1 MTQSAAPREE
11 AAELNCAGERL
22 WGILARP
29 PSGMVPKPVAV
40 LIAVGGPQY
49 RVGSHRQFVQL
60 ARALARHGYAVLRFD
75 YRGMGD
81 SEGDLRDF
89 EHAEQDLRCGI
100 DALARLQPQAQRIVV
115 WGLCDAAAAALMF
128 ATTDSRVAGIVAANP
143 WARSESSLGAAR
155 VKHYYLARLM
165 QPEFWRKLA
174 GGGFDWR
181 GSLRSLTGNLKQA
194 RRHYTGA
201 VDGGGNIG
209 FQGRMAQG
217 LAKFRG
223 RLLLLVSGNDLTAM
237 EFLQYAAASR
247 DWNGLLSGPAVKRV
261 DIAQADHTFS
271 RRVWSEQVEFE
282 TIKWLQGL
290 VDADSGDA
298 RPASSVPKIG
308 KASIDE

>member
-1 MTQSAAPREE
+1 MTSPPASREE
-11 AAELNCAGERL
+11 AVELHCAGERL

-29 PSGMVPKPVAV
+29 PEGVATKPVAV

-60 ARALARHGYAVLRFD
+60 ARALARQGHVSLRFD

-89 EHAEQDLRCGI
+89 EQAEQDIHCGI
-100 DALARLQPQAQRIVV
+100 DALSRLLPEAPRIAV

-128 ATTDSRVAGIVAANP
+128 ATADARVVGIVAANP
-143 WARSESSLGAAR
+143 WARSEASLGAAR

-181 GSLRSLTGNLKQA
+181 SSIRSLAGNLKQA
-194 RRHYTGA
+194 RRHHAGA
-201 VDGGGNIG
+201 AAGARDTS
-209 FQGRMAQG
+209 FQSRMAQG
-217 LAKFRG
+217 LTRFRG

-237 EFLQYAAASR
+237 EFLQYTTTSR
-247 DWNGLLSGPAVKRV
+247 DWDGLLSGPAVRRV

-271 RRVWSEQVEFE
+271 RRAWSEQAEVE
-282 TIKWLQGL
+282 TIGWLRGL
-290 VDADSGDA
+290 GEAGSVAGA
-298 RPASSVPKIG
+298 PAS
-308 KASIDE
+308 AR

>member
-1 MTQSAAPREE
+1 MTHSAAPREE
-11 AAELNCAGERL
+11 ATELHCVGERL
-22 WGILARP
+22 WGIVTRP
-29 PSGMVPKPVAV
+29 PEGVATQPVAV

-60 ARALARHGYAVLRFD
+60 ARALARQGHVVLRFD

-89 EHAEQDLRCGI
+89 EQVEQDIGSGI
-100 DALARLQPQAQRIVV
+100 DALACLLPQAPRIVV

-128 ATTDSRVAGIVAANP
+128 ATADPRVVGITAANP
-143 WARSESSLGAAR
+143 WARSEASLGAAR

-165 QPEFWRKLA
+165 QPEFWRKLV

-181 GSLRSLTGNLKQA
+181 GSIRSLAGNLQQA
-194 RRHYTGA
+194 RRHYAGA
-201 VDGGGNIG
+201 AEHARSTS

-217 LAKFRG
+217 LARFRG

-237 EFLQYAAASR
+237 EFLQYTTTSR
-247 DWNGLLSGPAVKRV
+247 DWDGLLSGPAVKRV

-271 RRVWSEQVEFE
+271 RRVWSEQVELA
-282 TIKWLQGL
+282 TIQWLQEL
-290 VDADSGDA
+290 ADAGSGDA
-298 RPASSVPKIG
+298 PPTTSGPMIG
-308 KASIDE
+308 NASIDE